1 MRDEPVPCAGGGASP
16 GPREVKTPEIFCLSV
31 AAPSPVRLG
40 FSWERRNYCLRLPLR
55 SSLLVASYLLLVL
68 LLLLICS
75 PLPLR
80 CKYLCTQP
88 QPQPQLVVSSN
99 KQ

>member
-40 FSWERRNYCLRLPLR
+40 FSWERRNYCLRLLLR
-55 SSLLVASYLLLVL
+55 SSLLVASFIASIIVIADLLP
-68 LLLLICS
+68 S
-75 PLPLR
+75 AFAM
-80 CKYLCTQP
+80 
-88 QPQPQLVVSSN
+88 
-99 KQ
+99 

>member
-40 FSWERRNYCLRLPLR
+40 FSWERRNKLLSPSASPKLAVGSKFFIASIIVIADLLP
-55 SSLLVASYLLLVL
+55 S
-68 LLLLICS
+68 
-75 PLPLR
+75 LPLR

-88 QPQPQLVVSSN
+88 QPQPVVSSN